1 MTSFICPEPLVY
13 TYTDSDTVLWV
24 YEEGNCASPCP
35 TLTYSNHEWEFLK
48 VIVLVLAVL
57 SFVSTSIALVV
68 LISDFSKLFM
78 RAMFILGFLVS
89 SIISM
94 AFFVQNR
101 HDDVVCNGEGHFVKQ
116 NPFCVFHA
124 ATVVFLFLWV
134 ESWSVLLA
142 FDTYLHIVSRM
153 SLDKMN
159 ILRRRY
165 VIVTVIFCTCMTA
178 IPLIGGN
185 LGFDPKANL
194 PFCLYL
200 YSDNKWYFW
209 LTLFSPFIVLNSVCL
224 IITLAGASR
233 IHRIFVLTRNYTS
246 RNGEAAG
253 VSSGGSGTGTSMP
266 SMPAQGTGISAA
278 SGSPKRK
285 VYNGEDDD
293 ADEDGSD
300 ASGSEYDDASEGA
313 SSYRSSNLY
322 PSILSKTR
330 MSLGASSSSDARQ
343 AMREPLV
350 SAGDSLETGPRNRS
364 NSQRQ
369 SHASSARNP
378 FGQSGATS
386 MRPPRSAQEDRD
398 SFSDSINHPH
408 EAWRSSLGMPLSEG
422 DDEYLHEGDKFGVSR
437 EGGSTATGLSQSQA
451 RPVTALSPSSLAD
464 AGLGDTYNSSRK
476 RMVSTATGGD
486 DSSDYR
492 HTEGSVAGGSVAGG
506 EEGWRWRFGLSR
518 RILRKGT
525 ENLTL
530 LKESLRYNGRS
541 ILFVAVFC
549 LTTMYIAPSLL
560 YINAVKYD
568 HYIDGTEDFA
578 VCLVQASF
586 EAPEQTQQAVNEYA
600 QAKCGTVPNVR
611 APKWQVSGTRSRYV
625 LHSVLPFLPFYI

>member
-1 MTSFICPEPLVY
+1 MY
-13 TYTDSDTVLWV
+13 TYSDSNTVLWV

-35 TLTYSNHEWEFLK
+35 TLTYSDDEWDFLK
-48 VIVLVLAVL
+48 VVVLVLAVL
-57 SFVSTSIALVV
+57 SFLSTSIALVV

-89 SIISM
+89 SVIAM
-94 AFFVQNR
+94 AFFVKN
-101 HDDVVCNGEGHFVKQ
+101 HNDDVVCDGDGHFVKQ
-116 NPFCVFHA
+116 NPFCVFQA

-165 VIVTVIFCTCMTA
+165 VIVTVIFCTCMTS

-185 LGFDPKANL
+185 LGFDPKANI

-209 LTLFSPFIVLNSVCL
+209 LTLFSPFIVLNSICL

-233 IHRIFVLTRNYTS
+233 IHRIFVLTKNYTAQ
-246 RNGEAAG
+246 NTF
-253 VSSGGSGTGTSMP
+253 SGGNVSLAGTGNSAQSATNP
-266 SMPAQGTGISAA
+266 SHSTGLS
-278 SGSPKRK
+278 STTGSPIRK

-293 ADEDGSD
+293 EEDEM
-300 ASGSEYDDASEGA
+300 SESECDEVSEEA
-313 SSYRSSNLY
+313 SSYRSSGIF

-330 MSLGASSSSDARQ
+330 LSLGGSSSSDPRLT
-343 AMREPLV
+343 MREPLV
-350 SAGDSLETGPRNRS
+350 SASDNSLESGTEQMS
-364 NSQRQ
+364 NRQ
-369 SHASSARNP
+369 SASV
-378 FGQSGATS
+378 QSVLVKSGPAI
-386 MRPPRSAQEDRD
+386 EDRESYAD
-398 SFSDSINHPH
+398 SVTTPH
-408 EAWRSSLGMPLSEG
+408 EAWRSSLGNPLSEG
-422 DDEYLHEGDKFGVSR
+422 EYSQDDMTGSMGKERGVAEGS
-437 EGGSTATGLSQSQA
+437 SHAP
-451 RPVTALSPSSLAD
+451 RPVTALSPSSLAS
-464 AGLGDTYNSSRK
+464 AGLADDYTSSRK
-476 RMVSTATGGD
+476 RIISTATGD

-492 HTEGSVAGGSVAGG
+492 NTEGSVAGGT
-506 EEGWRWRFGLSR
+506 EDGWAWRFRLSR
-518 RILRKGT
+518 KLMRKGT
-525 ENLTL
+525 QNLTL

-586 EAPEQTQQAVNEYA
+586 ESDIQTQEAVDDFA
-600 QAKCGTVPNVR
+600 RSKCGSVPAVR
-611 APKWQVSGTRSRYV
+611 APKWQVIYSDRQSICLDSPV
-625 LHSVLPFLPFYI
+625 LLF